1 MIKKVITIALV
12 SYVVLFGAAVL
23 FQRFILLHPQ
33 KLAKDYIYEFKGAEE
48 FYIEANPTVNLNALI
63 FRTKDTVS
71 KGVVMYLHGNSD
83 NLVRWGKHAE
93 EFNKRGYDVIMYDYR
108 GFGKSDG
115 RLDEKNLLEDAQL
128 VLVDI
133 GRRYPLRNIIIYGRS
148 LGSGVAT
155 KLASENL
162 VKMLILETPYYSIT
176 DLAWSQL
183 PLFPYKRVSEFDIP
197 TYEWIPKVKCPIHIF
212 HGTDDRIV
220 PYSQSIKLV
229 EVLKKKPNDIL
240 TTLEG
245 GHHRDLDHFKEY
257 QNVMDK
263 LLK

>member
-33 KLAKDYIYEFKGAEE
+33 KLAKDYAYKFEGARE
-48 FYIEANPTVNLNALI
+48 FYFAISSKVALNALI
-63 FRTKDTVS
+63 FPAKGTAS
-71 KGVVMYLHGNSD
+71 KGVVLYLHGNSD
-83 NLVRWGKHAE
+83 NLVRWGKYAE

-115 RLDEKNLLEDAQL
+115 RLDEKNLLEDARF
-128 VLVDI
+128 VLWDT
-133 GRRYPLRNIIIYGRS
+133 GRRYPLKNIIIYGRS

-176 DLAWSQL
+176 DVAWSQL
-183 PLFPYKRVSEFDIP
+183 PLFPYKRFSEFDIP
-197 TYEWIPKVKCPIHIF
+197 TYEWIGKVKCPIHIF

-220 PYSQSIKLV
+220 PYSQSLKLV
-229 EVLKKKPNDIL
+229 GVLKKKPNDIL

-257 QNVMDK
+257 QTVMDR